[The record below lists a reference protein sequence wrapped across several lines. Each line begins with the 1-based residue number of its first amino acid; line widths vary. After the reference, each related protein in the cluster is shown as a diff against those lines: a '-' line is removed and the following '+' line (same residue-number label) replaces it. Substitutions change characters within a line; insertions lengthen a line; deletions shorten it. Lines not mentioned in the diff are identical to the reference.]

1 MTRLLTLLAL
11 LTAPGVSFALETDF
25 YTYNGFDET
34 VAAFTRLG
42 LMLSDNHFLVF
53 ATIFA
58 IAGAVLGALSTAYR
72 GISGDQ
78 VNPVGFLIPI
88 ALGLAVFKA
97 FVMSTG
103 TVHIYDPVRNAYQP
117 VGGVPDIIVAVAG
130 GLNKLERGI
139 IEIADTASANPY
151 SDSAGAIS
159 FALIKAAVSAS
170 VNDWYLKQSLVNY
183 YTACGMPALA
193 NMDTGARQR
202 LMHGSTDLI
211 NEFGEWTNAAL
222 STVYHAAGDDTG
234 EARTCTDAWSGTGGL
249 NSRLTNASTFAGVT
263 ESICMQ
269 AGFNI
274 TDGAQS
280 AKCRSLLQDSTALYN
295 VSAGS
300 EVPFLRSILLAEA
313 VSNAMNS
320 SDMDR
325 STRTLV
331 SRQVMAEGLGNA
343 EAMNQWI
350 PKVRAFMLAVVLG
363 VVPLTLLFVV
373 TPLIKPALMLNFGLF
388 AWLSLWSIGDGIAV
402 QMAYDAASDA
412 FDQIRRQQLGV
423 EAIMMSPEGAVQA
436 LGVFGKSRSTALA
449 MASVLAFGL
458 FKFGGYALTGLGQQ
472 WQNNIEGAGD
482 QAGRQ
487 TLYPEQNAS
496 AQQSLMAVGGTM
508 GQVNSGGG
516 FRQGSLASGM
526 GAIRQTGGAGAYID
540 DSITTGRAPGGTLG
554 DVGRLDA
561 REQMGDVSGTV
572 LGAARVGMPM
582 GDFRERNAET
592 RAGMGGIDL
601 NTQRRELEGA
611 FGNDFLRGPEARA
624 TQSVAG
630 DVALSKEKPKDLYDA
645 AATETRQRVEAG
657 VTLGNIAP
665 NAATDSGRA
674 QGTFTYAQSQGTLRT
689 LEDRGLPALV
699 TGEEV
704 ARQQNVAQG
713 LAIQGISPA
722 LGRTTDVLA
731 TASAAENYARAQI
744 GNDLANQLGMNGAD
758 VRDRIDLS
766 MMQNGQIGM
775 AVTDGNRAQ
784 LVDYFRRSGAMG
796 ERELADF
803 ENSGGG
809 FVRFAFDGESG
820 RADAAQADF
829 VSSTVAGST
838 TGFTDGRSVRV
849 GDNTHFGNV
858 YRDGNERREG
868 DVTVIGDELRKGD
881 STDIG
886 NRKILSESLSISDPN
901 SLRGPRA
908 AETLTNLVDD
918 LTGKLE
924 AREVYAVADAYSRR
938 LQLEGY
944 GANASA
950 DASEVAAADA
960 GLSGAAGVRRGTGG
974 SANVSASMRT
984 QSSEG
989 NSARQDLVVTGFVDQ
1004 LAPNLERAQEITYQ
1018 QYGRPESWNPDTAIE
1033 AERMIAEQWAGRND
1047 VSFAEAKHAIQKQ
1060 TYMPA
1065 AKADEQTFIQK
1076 AREATAGTWADK
1088 AYSYVDRMF
1097 E

>member
-1 MTRLLTLLAL
+1 MNRIAVLLLLAL
-11 LTAPGVSFALETDF
+11 APLQAFALETDF

-42 LMLSDNHFLVF
+42 LAMSDSKFLVF
-53 ATIFA
+53 AGIFA
-58 IAGAVLGALSTAYR
+58 IAGVMLGGLGTAYK
-72 GISGDQ
+72 GMTGEQ
-78 VNPVGFLIPI
+78 VNPVSFAIPVVV
-88 ALGLAVFKA
+88 GLAIFKG
-97 FVMSTG
+97 VVIPTG
-103 TVHIYDPVRNAYQP
+103 TVHVYDPVRNAYQP
-117 VGGVPDIIVAVAG
+117 VGGVPNVIVLIAG
-130 GLNKLERGI
+130 ALNKFERGMI
-139 IEIADTASANPY
+139 DITDTASANPY
-151 SDSAGAIS
+151 SDNAGAIN
-159 FALIKAAVSAS
+159 FALIKSAMNAS

-183 YTACGMPALA
+183 YTVCGLAALG

-222 STVYHAAGDDTG
+222 SVVYHPPGDDTG
-234 EARTCTDAWSGTGGL
+234 EVRSCTDAWSGTGGL
-249 NSRLTNASTFAGVT
+249 NSILTNASTYVGVT

-269 AGFNI
+269 AGFNPVN
-274 TDGAQS
+274 GGQM
-280 AKCRSLLQDSTALYN
+280 AKCRTLLQDSTSLYN
-295 VSAGS
+295 VAAGS
-300 EVPFLRSILLAEA
+300 EVPFLRSVLLADA
-313 VSNAMNS
+313 VSAAMNS
-320 SDMDR
+320 ADVDR
-325 STRTLV
+325 STRALV
-331 SRQVMAEGLGNA
+331 SRQVMAEGFGNA

-363 VVPLTLLFVV
+363 LVPLTLLFVV
-373 TPLIKPALMLNFGLF
+373 TPLFKAALMLNFGLF

-423 EAIMMSPEGAVQA
+423 EAIMMSPEGSVQA

-487 TLYPEQNAS
+487 TLYPEQNAA
-496 AQQSLMAVGGTM
+496 AQQSLMSVGGTM

-526 GAIRQTGGAGAYID
+526 GAIRQTAGAGAYID

-561 REQMGDVSGTV
+561 REQMGDVSGTR
-572 LGAARVGMPM
+572 LGADRAGL
-582 GDFRERNAET
+582 GLGEFRERNAET
-592 RAGMGGIDL
+592 RASLGGTEL

-611 FGNDFLRGPEARA
+611 FPGDFQRGAEARA
-624 TQSVAG
+624 TQGVAG
-630 DVALSKEKPKDLYDA
+630 DAALAAEQPKDLFA
-645 AATETRQRVEAG
+645 SAATETRQRVAAG
-657 VTLGNIAP
+657 VTMANIAP
-665 NAATDSGRA
+665 NAATDAGEA
-674 QGTFTYAQSQGTLRT
+674 QAVFGYAQSQATKRT
-689 LEDRGLPALV
+689 LEDRGLPALI

-713 LAIQGISPA
+713 LAIQGISPN
-722 LGRTTDVLA
+722 LGQTTDELA
-731 TASAAENYARAQI
+731 RASAAENFARAMI
-744 GNDLANQLGMNGAD
+744 GNDLAQQLGMNGAD

-766 MMQNGQIGM
+766 MMQNGQIGL
-775 AVTDGNRAQ
+775 AVTDGNRGQ
-784 LVDYFRRSGAMG
+784 LVDYFRRSGAMN

-809 FVRFAFDGESG
+809 FVRFTFDGESG

-829 VSSTVAGST
+829 VSSTQAGNT
-838 TGFTDGRSVRV
+838 TGYTDGRTTRV
-849 GDNTHFGNV
+849 GDNTHFGDV
-858 YRDGNERREG
+858 RREG
-868 DVTVIGDELRKGD
+868 NETRIGDVTNIGDEVRRGD

-886 NRKILSESLSISDPN
+886 DRKILSESLSISDPN

-918 LTGKLE
+918 LTGKLDD
-924 AREVYAVADAYSRR
+924 REIYAVADAYSRR

-950 DASEVAAADA
+950 DASEVAATDA

-974 SANVSASMRT
+974 SANVSASVRT

-1004 LAPNLERAQEITYQ
+1004 LAPNLARAQEIAYQ
-1018 QYGRPESWNPDTAIE
+1018 EYGRPDSWNPETALE

-1047 VSFAEAKHAIQKQ
+1047 VSFAEAKYAIQNQ